1 MKVSGNM
8 KISGGCHCGRI
19 TYSADA
25 DLEKTLICHCTDCQV
40 MSGSVFRTIIFVPD
54 SQFQLESGELKTYVK
69 VADSGNQR
77 VMAFCENCGSH
88 IYATDV
94 SEGPRVFGIR
104 LGTCDQRAEIKPAKQ
119 YYRQSRM
126 EWVDDIDSIAER
138 TG

>member
-1 MKVSGNM
+1 M

-25 DLEKTLICHCTDCQV
+25 DPEKTLICHCTDCQV

-54 SQFQLESGELKTYVK
+54 TQFQLESGELKTYVK
-69 VADSGNQR
+69 IADSGNQR

-94 SEGPRVFGIR
+94 SAGPRVLGIR
-104 LGTCDQRAEIKPAKQ
+104 LGTCDQRAEIKPTQQ

-126 EWVDDIDSIAER
+126 EWIDDIDSIAER